1 MKPNTFGTD
10 NRPAKERK
18 LHRID
23 TVELRKTLRKA
34 GFKNPYSLHR
44 KSELGS
50 NTCRSIYRKDSV
62 SISVGSLK
70 KIQKA
75 LAEGPLPRITPRG
88 NRFEDVIANL

>member
-1 MKPNTFGTD
+1 MKPNNFGTD
-10 NRPAKERK
+10 NRPVEERK

-34 GFKNPYSLHR
+34 GFRNPYSLHR

-70 KIQKA
+70 KLQKA
-75 LAEGPLPRITPRG
+75 LTEGPLPRITPRG